1 MSLTLSPVPALRGTV
16 TVPGDKSISHRA
28 VMLGA
33 LAEGT
38 THITG
43 FLMGEDCL
51 STISCFRKMG
61 IDIEVSDEEVVVHG
75 AGLHGLKAPT
85 ELLYTGNSGTTT
97 RLLCGILAGQPFSS
111 VLNGDASIQ
120 KRPMGRIIKPLRLMG
135 ADIDGKDGNLCPLTI
150 HPAPLSGIRYELP
163 VASAQLKSAV
173 LLAGLFADG
182 QTTVVEPAASR
193 DHTERMLRGLGAKVE
208 TVGNVITLTP
218 PDTLRA
224 VDVEVPGDI
233 SSAAYF
239 LVAGLILPDSEI
251 IIRNVGVNPTRTGI
265 LDALD
270 AMGADIERLNERGDV
285 EPVCDLRVRSS
296 RLHGTVIGGDII
308 PRLIDEL
315 PVLAVAAAFAEGETV
330 IRDAQELKVKESNR
344 IAAMTTELSRTGAD
358 VRETEDG
365 MVICGGKPL
374 HGADFL
380 SYADHRVAM
389 SMAVCALA
397 CEGSSSI
404 YDPACVAISYPTFF
418 DTLDSL
424 KNNEASSRRSKL

>member
-1 MSLTLSPVPALRGTV
+1 MSFILSPVPALRGTV

-33 LAEGT
+33 LAQGD

-61 IDIEVSDEEVVVHG
+61 IDISISQEKVIVHG
-75 AGLHGLKAPT
+75 AGLHGLQSPS

-120 KRPMGRIIKPLRLMG
+120 KRPMGRIIKPLRQMG
-135 ADIDGKDGNLCPLTI
+135 ANIDGKDGNLCPLTI

-163 VASAQLKSAV
+163 VASAQLKSAI

-182 QTTVVEPAASR
+182 QTTVIEPAASR
-193 DHTERMLRGLGAKVE
+193 DHTERMLRGLGANVE
-208 TVGNVITLTP
+208 TQGTVITLTP
-218 PDTLRA
+218 PETLYA

-251 IIRNVGVNPTRTGI
+251 VIRNVGVNPTRTGI
-265 LDALD
+265 LDALT
-270 AMGADIERLNERGDV
+270 AMGAEIERFNERGDV

-315 PVLAVAAAFAEGETV
+315 PVLAVAAAFAEGETI

-344 IAAMTTELSRTGAD
+344 IAAMAAELSRTGAD
-358 VRETEDG
+358 VRETDDG

-380 SYADHRVAM
+380 SYADHRIAM

-397 CEGSSSI
+397 CHGSSSI
-404 YDPACVAISYPTFF
+404 DDPSCVAISYPTFF
-418 DTLDSL
+418 DTLDNL
-424 KNNEASSRRSKL
+424 KNNK